1 MIHQSHQ
8 IPVANIADEIET
20 VQDFFLLINTPHLPP
35 LHLAEE
41 DTNPGDAAFARLFE
55 DPSY

>member
-1 MIHQSHQ
+1 MNHQ

-20 VQDFFLLINTPHLPP
+20 VQDFFLLLNNPHLPP

-41 DTNPGDAAFARLFE
+41 DNPGDRTFIHTLE
-55 DPSY
+55 DPTSY